1 MNLKQESRNG
11 SEKKSQIMILNY
23 DIQSVSTLKKSKF
36 RKKNDKK
43 DNDFTLSSETLRN
56 PQIKKEINIHP

>member
-23 DIQSVSTLKKSKF
+23 DIQSVSTLKKFKF
-36 RKKNDKK
+36 KKKNKK

-56 PQIKKEINIHP
+56 P

>member
-1 MNLKQESRNG
+1 MIFKVYQH
-11 SEKKSQIMILNY
+11 QI
-23 DIQSVSTLKKSKF
+23 Q
-36 RKKNDKK
+36 KKNDKK